1 MTAVSDTKKKDPG
14 MASLQVTLTSMTMIM
29 IVIHASLHQDKLVQ
43 ISQMQEVGSSFSSIG
58 GKEPRGGMGGERGG
72 FGGRGGRG
80 GGRGGKGIQGG
91 DNPNLVPL
99 SNNKMAAKPHPR

>member
-1 MTAVSDTKKKDPG
+1 MSTVSDTKKKDPG
-14 MASLQVTLTSMTMIM
+14 MASLQVTFTRITPMVT
-29 IVIHASLHQDKLVQ
+29 HGSLHQDKLVK
-43 ISQMQEVGSSFSSIG
+43 ISQMQEVGTSFSSIG
-58 GKEPRGGMGGERGG
+58 GKEPRGGIGGERGG
-72 FGGRGGRG
+72 FGGRGGR

>member
-1 MTAVSDTKKKDPG
+1 MSV
-14 MASLQVTLTSMTMIM
+14 MVT
-29 IVIHASLHQDKLVQ
+29 HASSHQDKLVK
-43 ISQMQEVGSSFSSIG
+43 ISQMQEVGTSCSYIG
-58 GKEPRGGMGGERGG
+58 GKEARGGTGGERGG
-72 FGGRGGRG
+72 FGGRGGR

>member
-1 MTAVSDTKKKDPG
+1 MK
-14 MASLQVTLTSMTMIM
+14 
-29 IVIHASLHQDKLVQ
+29 
-43 ISQMQEVGSSFSSIG
+43 ISQMQDVGTSFSSTG
-58 GKEPRGGMGGERGG
+58 GQELRGGIGGERGG

-99 SNNKMAAKPHPR
+99 SNNKMAANPHPR

>member
-1 MTAVSDTKKKDPG
+1 
-14 MASLQVTLTSMTMIM
+14 MASLQVTSKLCSCHWHVNDTN
-29 IVIHASLHQDKLVQ
+29 ASLFQDKLVK
-43 ISQMQEVGSSFSSIG
+43 ISQMQDVGTSFSSIG
-58 GKEPRGGMGGERGG
+58 GKELRGGLGGEIGGGVGRGG
-72 FGGRGGRG
+72 FGGR